1 MDAINSGWM
10 QKEQGVVDFK
20 GDKIMF
26 LEVYAV
32 NLDNYSKET
41 DLSKKP
47 QNRRFIEM
55 TSVRIR
61 YSDLFE
67 DRAEIILANGDI
79 LLAAGSYEEI
89 VGRITHADAG
99 QYARLPN

>member
-1 MDAINSGWM
+1 
-10 QKEQGVVDFK
+10 
-20 GDKIMF
+20 
-26 LEVYAV
+26 
-32 NLDNYSKET
+32 
-41 DLSKKP
+41 
-47 QNRRFIEM
+47 M

-89 VGRITHADAG
+89 VGRIAHADAG
-99 QYARLPN
+99 QYARLSN

>member
-10 QKEQGVVDFK
+10 QRSQEVVDFK

-41 DLSKKP
+41 DLSKTTKSA
-47 QNRRFIEM
+47 F
-55 TSVRIR
+55 
-61 YSDLFE
+61 Y
-67 DRAEIILANGDI
+67 
-79 LLAAGSYEEI
+79 
-89 VGRITHADAG
+89 
-99 QYARLPN
+99 